1 MADRAI
7 QAREIDLVAVKGK
20 SEPVQIHELL
30 SIASE
35 LSPEWEERR
44 MRFGTGLEAYR
55 TGLAGGG
62 DHFPGAGG
70 EISGSSR
77 ARVFGKGENS
87 ATEILRGR
95 TGTRSGEWP
104 PSNPTQI
111 IASKREIGGR
121 KLRRC

>member
-1 MADRAI
+1 MADRVI

-55 TGLAGGG
+55 RQAW
-62 DHFPGAGG
+62 PAA
-70 EISGSSR
+70 EIIFQELVEKYQVVLR
-77 ARVFGKGENS
+77 ARFWKG
-87 ATEILRGR
+87 
-95 TGTRSGEWP
+95 
-104 PSNPTQI
+104 
-111 IASKREIGGR
+111 
-121 KLRRC
+121 